1 MGRWSQTGGE
11 IFGMYNRKEI
21 IIKSKELRRNLTP
34 EEAVLWTQLKSHK
47 LNNSKWRK
55 QHPIGSYILDFYC
68 PGAKLCVELDGS
80 SHYTYQGAKEDA
92 VRTAFLNTKGIKVIR
107 FENRLIWDNL
117 QGVLDIILQE
127 LDCNSTENG
136 EY

>member
-1 MGRWSQTGGE
+1 MKKDR
-11 IFGMYNRKEI
+11 ICN
-21 IIKSKELRRNLTP
+21 NP
-34 EEAVLWTQLKSHK
+34 ALKSLRK
-47 LNNSKWRK
+47 ALRNNPTPAESALWEQLRAGRLNGSRWRR
-55 QHPIGSYILDFYC
+55 QYSIGNYILDFYC

-127 LDCNSTENG
+127 LDCNSTENR